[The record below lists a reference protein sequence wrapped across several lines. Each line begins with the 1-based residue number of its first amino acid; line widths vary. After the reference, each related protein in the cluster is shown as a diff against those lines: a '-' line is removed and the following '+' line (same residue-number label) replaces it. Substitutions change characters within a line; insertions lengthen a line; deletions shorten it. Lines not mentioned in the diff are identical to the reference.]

1 MTDDHQLTVRG
12 LGKRFSDAF
21 EIAGVD
27 LTVGSDE
34 IVALLGPSGC
44 GKTTILRCIAGVETP
59 DSGEI
64 TIGGETVYGDGVS
77 RPPETRDI
85 GMVYQNYAIWPHK
98 TVYENVVFPLKHATH
113 DVPRER
119 YEERVDWMLELM
131 EIASK
136 RDDPATDLSGGQQQ
150 RTALARALVHGPDLL
165 LLDEPLSNLDKELRK
180 GMRYELQRLQ
190 HELDVSMLY
199 VTHDQEEAFY
209 LADRVVIVNDGE
221 VVERGVPEEL
231 HRAPKTAF
239 TRRFVGARNPFEGTI
254 EPGSDGGLVVRTD
267 LADVPLDRTDY
278 MFSSENPGDV
288 ECFLRPEDLI
298 VRDVDPAGRMTAA
311 DRPVET
317 NGVVQQAASDG
328 GETDGAIRQA
338 ASDGGETGGT
348 VQQAASDCGET
359 GPTVDGHVEL
369 MGTVVAEGIL
379 GDRYEVTV
387 GFEGTDTELTV
398 HCDDYRDFAR
408 GDPIRLGF
416 DPGAMQVYRTTPDRE
431 HATST
436 TVNTTTQ

>member
-1 MTDDHQLTVRG
+1 MTDDPQLTVRG
-12 LGKRFSDAF
+12 LGRRFGDAF
-21 EIAGVD
+21 EVAGVD

-64 TIGGETVYGDGVS
+64 TIGGETVYGDGVA
-77 RPPETRDI
+77 RPPEKRDI

-119 YEERVDWMLELM
+119 YEERVDRMLDLM
-131 EIASK
+131 EIGHK

-150 RTALARALVHGPDLL
+150 RTALARSLVHGPDLL

-209 LADRVVIVNDGE
+209 LADRVVIVDDGE
-221 VVERGVPEEL
+221 IVERGVPEEL

-239 TRRFVGARNPFEGTI
+239 TRRFVGARNPFGGAIETGT
-254 EPGSDGGLVVRTD
+254 DGEWVVRTD
-267 LADVPLDRTDY
+267 VADVPLDRTDY
-278 MFSSENPGDV
+278 MSGSEESGDV
-288 ECFLRPEDLI
+288 ECFLRPEDLV
-298 VRDVDPAGRMTAA
+298 VRDGDPAGGATTA
-311 DRPVET
+311 DGPTESDGTVR
-317 NGVVQQAASDG
+317 QAASDG
-328 GETDGAIRQA
+328 GETDPA
-338 ASDGGETGGT
+338 ASDGGETGP
-348 VQQAASDCGET
+348 AASDGGT
-359 GPTVDGHVEL
+359 TDPAVDGHVEL
-369 MGTVVAEGIL
+369 TGTVVAEGIL

-387 GFEGTDTELTV
+387 GFEETDTELTV

-416 DPGAMQVYRTTPDRE
+416 DPGAMQVYRTN
-431 HATST
+431 A
-436 TVNTTTQ
+436 